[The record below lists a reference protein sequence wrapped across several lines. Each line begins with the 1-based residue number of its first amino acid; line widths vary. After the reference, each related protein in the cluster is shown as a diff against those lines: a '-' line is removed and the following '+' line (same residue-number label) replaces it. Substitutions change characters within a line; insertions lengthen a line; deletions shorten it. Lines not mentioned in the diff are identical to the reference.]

1 MTRSSIIGVIFG
13 VLFYVAGL
21 TKAVLTPVENIF
33 FGFPNG
39 VQIALVVAVIAL
51 WIWIAGQRVARRRE
65 LYRQANRITT
75 GHMTEGST

>member
-33 FGFPNG
+33 FGFPKG
-39 VQIALVVAVIAL
+39 VQIALFVAVIAL
-51 WIWIAGQRVARRRE
+51 WIWIAGQRFARRRE